1 MREKV
6 WTQLLYCICTG
17 KIISM
22 TINKEWHLAHKMP
35 KNPTEEQ
42 RAKWHKE
49 HAKQCECRAVSPKIQ
64 ELIDKYT

>member
-1 MREKV
+1 MA
-6 WTQLLYCICTG
+6 
-17 KIISM
+17 
-22 TINKEWHLAHKMP
+22 INKEWHLAHKMP

-49 HAKQCECRAVSPKIQ
+49 HAKHCECRAVSPKIQ